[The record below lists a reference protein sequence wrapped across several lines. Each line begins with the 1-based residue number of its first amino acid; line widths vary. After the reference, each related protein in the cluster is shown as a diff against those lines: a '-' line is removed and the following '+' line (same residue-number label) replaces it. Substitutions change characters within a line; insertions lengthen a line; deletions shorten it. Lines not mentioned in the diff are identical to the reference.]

1 MDLFKMSNV
10 CWKYLQM
17 FVETRKSD
25 PKVRGIFE
33 TCQTYMIEL
42 QKTVKTILIPLK
54 PTQKRRSCDVFRDI
68 KKCFLQLLD
77 LHRTYLKGSYIRFSL
92 DKKWRISSVNVWSN
106 PQKTVDTVTFIEKTL
121 YGKLQVLCSVCKLI

>member
-1 MDLFKMSNV
+1 
-10 CWKYLQM
+10 M

-25 PKVRGIFE
+25 PKVRRIFE

-68 KKCFLQLLD
+68 KKCFLQLFESP
-77 LHRTYLKGSYIRFSL
+77 SYIFERVL
-92 DKKWRISSVNVWSN
+92 HTLLTR
-106 PQKTVDTVTFIEKTL
+106 QKMKDFFGKCVIKSAENCG
-121 YGKLQVLCSVCKLI
+121 YGHIY

>member
-1 MDLFKMSNV
+1 
-10 CWKYLQM
+10 M

-68 KKCFLQLLD
+68 KKCFLQLF
-77 LHRTYLKGSYIRFSL
+77 GFPSYIFERVL
-92 DKKWRISSVNVWSN
+92 HTLLTR
-106 PQKTVDTVTFIEKTL
+106 QKMKDFFGKCVIKSAENCG
-121 YGKLQVLCSVCKLI
+121 YGHIY

>member
-54 PTQKRRSCDVFRDI
+54 PTQNRRSCDVFRDI
-68 KKCFLQLLD
+68 KKCFLQLF
-77 LHRTYLKGSYIRFSL
+77 GSPSYIFERVLHTLLTRQKMKDFFGKCVIKSAENCGYG
-92 DKKWRISSVNVWSN
+92 RIYWKN
-106 PQKTVDTVTFIEKTL
+106 PLWKTSDFVECL
-121 YGKLQVLCSVCKLI
+121 

>member
-1 MDLFKMSNV
+1 
-10 CWKYLQM
+10 M

-54 PTQKRRSCDVFRDI
+54 PTQNRRSCDVFRDI
-68 KKCFLQLLD
+68 KKCFLKLFGSPSNIFERVLHTLLT
-77 LHRTYLKGSYIRFSL
+77 R
-92 DKKWRISSVNVWSN
+92 
-106 PQKTVDTVTFIEKTL
+106 QKMKDFFGKCVIKSAENCG
-121 YGKLQVLCSVCKLI
+121 YGHIY